1 MEKMSKL
8 KETWLS
14 FLDKIDLPSTRML
27 LKKQANF
34 LRIDDNEVV
43 ISVSPSWANLINSRR
58 IVIENAVKKVF
69 GDNVNTQLITQKKNY
84 EDVIPYAL
92 PEHKERLKEAQ
103 ERSKKLG
110 NYRCKYPDCG
120 GVCDSR
126 LTPNRP
132 NIYGEVY
139 CRACNRHQK
148 WLPFP
153 DAAEKKRK
161 KTGQKLLKQ
170 KIPFDMMGFCE
181 ICLRDKFELKIL
193 ELNLEVHH
201 VIPVSENGS
210 DETNNL
216 RLLCTHCH
224 QLVEKQRKIYI
235 RYSRLLDSK
244 ENKLD

>member
-1 MEKMSKL
+1 MDKMTKL
-8 KETWLS
+8 KKTWLS

-27 LKKQANF
+27 LSQQANF
-34 LRIDDNEVV
+34 SKIDENEVV
-43 ISVSPSWANLINSRR
+43 IAVSPNWARMINSRR
-58 IVIENAVKKVF
+58 VVIENAVKKVF

-84 EDVIPYAL
+84 ENVIPYAL
-92 PEHKERLKEAQ
+92 PEHRKRIEEATERAVY
-103 ERSKKLG
+103 G
-110 NYRCKYPDCG
+110 TCKYPNCG

-126 LTPNRP
+126 LTPSRP

-153 DAAEKKRK
+153 DTPEKKRK

-181 ICLRDKFELKIL
+181 ICLRDQFELKIL

-201 VIPVSENGS
+201 VIPVSQNGS
-210 DETNNL
+210 DETQNL

-235 RYSRLLDSK
+235 RYSKLLDSNK
-244 ENKLD
+244 NKLD